1 MNKAIPFLIA
11 AVCVF
16 NPACKESKTAKQIYD
31 IPEQNYP
38 VTARGD
44 VSDNF
49 FGTVVQDPYRWLEN
63 DTAQEVAA
71 WVKEQNQVTGKFLE
85 MIPFRDKIK
94 SRLEETYNY
103 TRITSVMQAGEYT
116 LYFKNDGLQNQSVIY
131 KKKGDQGA
139 EEVFIDPNLYSTD
152 GTVAVSLIGISKDKK
167 LVAYTK
173 SVSGSDWQ
181 EIFVKEIATGRD
193 LPDQLK
199 NVKFTGASWFGNGFY
214 YSRFPQ
220 PEKGKELQALNQ
232 NQKVYYHKLGEP
244 QEKDLLIYEDNE
256 HPLRYNNVSVSED
269 NKYLFLYI
277 AEGTDGFE
285 CYYKPA
291 DLKKGGFIPLFTGFA
306 NKSTVIE
313 HQDGLFYV
321 HTDIGAPNYRFVAID
336 PRKPARENWKEII
349 PENKH
354 LLEQVFSIGGKIFAL
369 YLQDVTSHL
378 YQFGFDGKQ
387 EKEIEFPVIGS
398 AGIEYGCKDESR
410 FFYSF
415 SSFTYPKTIYSYDVK
430 TGKQSLFFQP
440 DAKIDPGAFEVKQV
454 FYTSKDSTRVPMFI
468 VHKKGIQQNGKN
480 PALLYGYGGFNI
492 SETPGFSAS
501 LITLVEYGTVYAVA
515 NLRGGSEY
523 GEAWHKAG
531 MLLNKQNVFDDFIAA
546 AEYLV
551 AEKYT
556 TSSRLGIYGGSNG
569 GLLVGACMIQ
579 RPDLFKVAIPAVGV
593 MDMLRY
599 HKFTVG
605 FGWVPEYGSSEDS
618 VNFRN
623 LYAYSPLHNLK
634 DGVEYPATLV
644 TTSDHDDRVVPAHS
658 FKFIATLQ
666 EKQAG
671 KNPVLIRI
679 ETKAGHGGGKPVSK
693 IIEEAADKWAFFLY
707 NTQTPVN

>member
-1 MNKAIPFLIA
+1 MNKLIPFIII
-11 AVCVF
+11 AVCLIDSG
-16 NPACKESKTAKQIYD
+16 CKESETTKQIYD
-31 IPEQNYP
+31 IPELTYP
-38 VTARGD
+38 ATARGD

-63 DTAQEVAA
+63 DTAKEVAS
-71 WVKEQNQVTGKFLE
+71 WVEEQNQVTGKFLE

-103 TRITSVMQAGEYT
+103 TRIISVVQAGEYT

-139 EEVFIDPNLYSTD
+139 EEVFIDPNLFSTD
-152 GTVAVSLIGISKDKK
+152 GTVAVNLIGISKDKK

-193 LPDQLK
+193 LPDHLK
-199 NVKFTGASWFGNGFY
+199 NVKFTGASWFGNGFF

-256 HPLRYNNVSVSED
+256 HPLRYNSVSVSED

-291 DLKKGGFIPLFTGFA
+291 DLKKGGFVPLFTGFA

-313 HQDGLFYV
+313 NQGGLFYV
-321 HTDIGAPNYRFVAID
+321 HTDIGAPNYRLVAID
-336 PRKPARENWKEII
+336 PREPARENWKEII

-398 AGIEYGCKDESR
+398 AGIEYGSKDESR

-415 SSFTYPKTIYSYDVK
+415 SSFTYPKTIYSYDIK
-430 TGKQSLFFQP
+430 TGTQSLFFQP
-440 DAKIDPGAFEVKQV
+440 DAKVDPGAFEVKQV

-468 VHKKGIQQNGKN
+468 VYKKGLQQNGKN

-492 SETPGFSAS
+492 SETPEFSAS
-501 LITLVEYGTVYAVA
+501 LITLVEYGTVYAIA

-523 GEAWHKAG
+523 GESWHKAG

-546 AEYLV
+546 AEYLI

-623 LYAYSPLHNLK
+623 LYAYSPLQNLK
-634 DGVEYPATLV
+634 AGVEYPATLV

>member
-1 MNKAIPFLIA
+1 MNKFIPFIII
-11 AVCVF
+11 AVCLIDSG
-16 NPACKESKTAKQIYD
+16 CKESETTKQIYD
-31 IPEQNYP
+31 IPAQTYP
-38 VTARGD
+38 VTKKLD
-44 VSDNF
+44 VSDTF
-49 FGTVVQDPYRWLEN
+49 FGTMVQDPYRWLEN

-71 WVKEQNQVTGKFLE
+71 WVEEQNQVTGKFLE

-94 SRLEETYNY
+94 SQLEETYNY

-116 LYFKNDGLQNQSVIY
+116 LYVKNDGLQNQSVIY

-139 EEVFIDPNLYSTD
+139 EEVFIDPNQFSTD
-152 GTVAVSLIGISKDKK
+152 GTVAVSLIGISKDRK
-167 LVAYTK
+167 LVAFTK

-199 NVKFTGASWFGNGFY
+199 NVKFTGASWFGNGFF

-232 NQKVYYHKLGEP
+232 DQKVYYHKLGEP

-269 NKYLFLYI
+269 NKYLFLYV
-277 AEGTDGFE
+277 AEGTDGYE

-291 DLKKGGFIPLFTGFA
+291 DLKKGGFVPLFTGFA

-313 HQDGLFYV
+313 HQDGLFFV
-321 HTDIGAPNYRFVAID
+321 HTDIGAPNYRLVAID
-336 PRKPARENWKEII
+336 PREPARESWKEII

-398 AGIEYGCKDESR
+398 AGIEYGSKDESR

-430 TGKQSLFFQP
+430 TGTQSLFFQP
-440 DAKIDPGAFEVKQV
+440 DAKLDPGAFEVKQV

-468 VHKKGIQQNGKN
+468 VHKKGIQLNGKN

-501 LITLVEYGTVYAVA
+501 LITLVEYGAVYAIA

-546 AEYLV
+546 AEYLID
-551 AEKYT
+551 EKYT

-569 GLLVGACMIQ
+569 GLLVGASMIQ

-634 DGVEYPATLV
+634 AGVEYPATLV

-707 NTQTPVN
+707 NTQTPVK